1 LNDAGCNRNFRQI
14 MNAPAQ
20 CQRKVIGYARRQ
32 IRPRLAGNPHTYRLL
47 WLLMAGLLQMVAAGQ
62 EIRSDALTAQDI
74 LLRMANAYA
83 TCESYSD
90 FGVVKTVF
98 FEKDGNRVTTKPFAT
113 AFVRPNHFRYQY
125 EDQKSEGEALVY
137 IIWAN
142 GNEVQTW
149 WDVNPGVQK
158 KRNLESAV
166 AGATGVSGCSAH
178 NVPALLLPDRIGGRK
193 LSELSDAKRVEDD
206 KVNGFDCFRIR
217 GKEGDD
223 VTVLWIDKRSYI
235 LRMIKSDTKFPD
247 FRTEETTSYHAAF
260 NRRITDKMLEFNP
273 PKRK

>member
-1 LNDAGCNRNFRQI
+1 

-20 CQRKVIGYARRQ
+20 TDSKLIGYTRRQ
-32 IRPRLAGNPHTYRLL
+32 IRPRLVGGPHTYRLL
-47 WLLMAGLLQMVAAGQ
+47 RLLLAGLLPMVAAGQ
-62 EIRSDALTAQDI
+62 EIKSDALPAQEI
-74 LLRMANAYA
+74 LQRMAEAYA
-83 TCESYSD
+83 TCESYND
-90 FGVVKTVF
+90 LGVVKTVF

-125 EDQKSEGEALVY
+125 ENIESEGEALIY

-149 WDVNPGVQK
+149 WDVNPGIQK
-158 KRNLESAV
+158 KRNLGSAV

-178 NVPALLLPDRIGGRK
+178 NVPTVLLPDRIDGRK

-206 KVNGFDCFRIR
+206 KIDGFDCFRIR
-217 GKEGDD
+217 GNEGDSA
-223 VTVLWIDKRSYI
+223 TVLWIDKRTYI
-235 LRMIKSDTKFPD
+235 LRMIKSDHKFPD
-247 FRTEETTSYHAAF
+247 FRTETTTSYHAAF

>member
-1 LNDAGCNRNFRQI
+1 
-14 MNAPAQ
+14 MNTPAQ

-32 IRPRLAGNPHTYRLL
+32 IRHRLAGNLHAHRLL
-47 WLLMAGLLQMVAAGQ
+47 WLLMSGLFAVVAEGQDVKSNALTGQ
-62 EIRSDALTAQDI
+62 EI
-74 LLRMANAYA
+74 LLRMAKAYA
-83 TCESYSD
+83 TCESYFD
-90 FGVVKTVF
+90 LGVVKIVF
-98 FEKDGNRVTTKPFAT
+98 IEKDGNRVTTKPFAT

-125 EDQKSEGEALVY
+125 EDNRSEGEALVY

-149 WDVNPGVQK
+149 WDVNPGIQK

-178 NVPALLLPDRIGGRK
+178 NAPAMLLPDRIGGRK
-193 LSELSDAKRVEDD
+193 LSQLSDAKRVEDD

-223 VTVLWIDKRSYI
+223 VTVLWIDKRTYL
-235 LRMIKSDTKFPD
+235 LRRIKSDSKFSD